1 MLKFILKFTLLIA
14 FAFTSV
20 SHCFAGEISC
30 SSIESGYNQ
39 NPIDCADANDVQDT
53 HHCVCSLSCNNL
65 FISISSV
72 VTPTAYLI
80 KLIKLTD
87 YSLSLYPQIYLSLD
101 KPPTV

>member
-1 MLKFILKFTLLIA
+1 MLKLILKFTLLFA

-20 SHCFAGEISC
+20 SVCIGSEVNC
-30 SSIESGYNQ
+30 SAIESGYNQ
-39 NPIDCADANDVQDT
+39 SPIDCADTNDAQDI
-53 HHCVCSLSCNNL
+53 HHCVSSLSCNNL